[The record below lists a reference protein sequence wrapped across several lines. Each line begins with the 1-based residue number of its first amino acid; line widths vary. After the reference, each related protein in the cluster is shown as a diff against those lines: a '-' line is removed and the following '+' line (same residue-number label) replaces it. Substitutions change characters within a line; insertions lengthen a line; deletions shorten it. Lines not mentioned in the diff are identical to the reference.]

1 MSYTIHP
8 TISNKSD
15 LCAGQPP
22 KYPGFGAPCVS
33 AAASSCQWF
42 IPCFAH
48 GTSAKDVLVLSARIA
63 RSTRLSRP
71 SFTCARVFEP
81 LHAETCSIVRGSTT
95 KATYLGYS
103 YTYIY
108 SSSFSHL
115 SPGGHF
121 HVHFPS
127 QSHPP
132 DPTTNN
138 IHSALAPPFKERRNK
153 QKKRNK
159 DFPPLPATK
168 KNPFCPSEHHDDDH
182 HQQPPQ

>member
-22 KYPGFGAPCVS
+22 KYQGFGAPCVS

-108 SSSFSHL
+108 IFLLILASFTRRPLSRSFSI
-115 SPGGHF
+115 PI
-121 HVHFPS
+121 PS
-127 QSHPP
+127 TRP
-132 DPTTNN
+132 NN
-138 IHSALAPPFKERRNK
+138 QQHSFGAGAPF
-153 QKKRNK
+153 
-159 DFPPLPATK
+159 
-168 KNPFCPSEHHDDDH
+168 
-182 HQQPPQ
+182 